1 MKAKTISVEI
11 DEFKIK
17 GPAERMVQLF
27 ALGMLA
33 QTLPPAANVQPL
45 TSTTAPAF
53 GEYWPGE
60 GGINGGYVP
69 AHGQVPEH
77 YLIFATKD
85 AGRHAWG
92 RHGETSK
99 ATDKR
104 DGLANTAILLAE
116 GDHPAAKAAAEYTA
130 DGHADFYLGA
140 AAEMYQGWLNCPDKF
155 DQDAYYYTSTQFS
168 ADYAYSVGFSGGGQ
182 DFGYKYGARSVR
194 PVRRR
199 FI

>member
-1 MKAKTISVEI
+1 MQLITVSY
-11 DEFKIK
+11 
-17 GPAERMVQLF
+17 GNTTLSTPNAE
-27 ALGMLA
+27 LA
-33 QTLPPAANVQPL
+33 MQVLAGLSPRQVAAPVASASP
-45 TSTTAPAF
+45 APAY

-69 AHGQVPEH
+69 ARGQVPEH
-77 YLIFATKD
+77 YLIFAEKD

-92 RHGETSK
+92 RRGETSK

-104 DGLANTAILLAE
+104 DGMANTSILLAE
-116 GDHPAAKAAAEYTA
+116 GDHPAAKAASEYTA

-140 AAEMYQGWLNCPDKF
+140 AAEMYQGWLNCSDKF
-155 DQDAYYYTSTQFS
+155 DQDVYYCTSTQFS
-168 ADYAYSVGFSGGGQ
+168 ANVAYFMAFSDGTQGYDYKDYE
-182 DFGYKYGARSVR
+182 RSVR

>member
-1 MKAKTISVEI
+1 MQLLTVSYGNTTLSTPDPELAMQVLAKLKPSQTVAPTVISSGV
-11 DEFKIK
+11 
-17 GPAERMVQLF
+17 PA
-27 ALGMLA
+27 
-33 QTLPPAANVQPL
+33 N
-45 TSTTAPAF
+45 

-60 GGINGGYVP
+60 GGINGGYVA
-69 AHGQVPEH
+69 AHGAVPEH

-85 AGRHAWG
+85 AGRYVWG

-104 DGLANTAILLAE
+104 DGLANTSILLAE
-116 GDHPAAKAAAEYTA
+116 GDHPAAKAAAKYTE

-140 AAEMYQGWLNCPDKF
+140 AAEMYLGWLNCPDKF
-155 DQDAYYYTSTQFS
+155 DQAVYYHTSTQFS
-168 ADYAYSVGFSGGGQ
+168 ANLAYIMDFSGGFQ
-182 DFGYKYGARSVR
+182 HYGSKDHERSVR

>member
-1 MKAKTISVEI
+1 MKQIPAFEAKNVHITYN
-11 DEFKIK
+11 F
-17 GPAERMVQLF
+17 F
-27 ALGMLA
+27 AQEAVAG
-33 QTLPPAANVQPL
+33 QIHILPPG
-45 TSTTAPAF
+45 TDTPAF

-85 AGRHAWG
+85 AGRYVWG

-104 DGLANTAILLAE
+104 DGLTNTMTLLAE
-116 GDHPAAKAAAEYTA
+116 GDHPAAKAASEYTA
-130 DGHADFYLGA
+130 DGHTDFYLGA

-155 DQDAYYYTSTQFS
+155 DQDVYYYTSTQFS
-168 ADYAYSVGFSGGGQ
+168 AYGAYLMDFSDGGQ
-182 DFGYKYGARSVR
+182 GHDYTCNGYKDDERSVR